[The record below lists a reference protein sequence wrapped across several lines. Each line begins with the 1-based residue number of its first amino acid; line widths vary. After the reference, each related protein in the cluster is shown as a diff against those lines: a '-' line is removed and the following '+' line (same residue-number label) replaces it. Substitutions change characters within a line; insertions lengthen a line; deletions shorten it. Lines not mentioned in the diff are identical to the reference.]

1 METQL
6 VVNSNYRLEI
16 LKPGLVQAEIFGKIN
31 LDTMQS
37 MLADRMRITNHQPF
51 KFILFA
57 TDLLKMD
64 KDVFTFLDSDEA
76 KKGVLG
82 GAIII
87 SNSIIA
93 QHIINTF
100 LNFKKSNAP
109 AKVFS
114 NKNDALKWLNK
125 I

>member
-1 METQL
+1 MDTQL

-16 LKPGLVQAEIFGKIN
+16 LEPGLVQAEIFGKIN
-31 LDTMQS
+31 LKTMQD
-37 MLADRMRITNHQPF
+37 MIADRMRITNHQPF

-57 TDLLKMD
+57 TDLLKLD
-64 KDVFTFLDSDEA
+64 KDVFTYLDSDEA
-76 KKGVLG
+76 KKGVIA

-109 AKVFS
+109 AKVFT
-114 NKNDALKWLNK
+114 NKNKALKWIK
-125 I
+125 GI